1 MTNIWNVPLFTIILP
16 CKILLLKQM
25 KKLFAIY
32 ITLFTALTAF
42 AQGGVV
48 SGTISDEDN
57 IPLAG
62 VNILIKGTK
71 TGAMSD
77 IDGNFTINVSSFPS
91 TLSFS
96 FLGMEDIEIK
106 VTKSQLNLPVTM
118 KAGGLAI
125 EQTVI
130 TGYTQTNIKKITGS
144 VSVLTSKNLEQQAKS
159 SIDAMLQ
166 GQMAGVAVTAT
177 SGQPG
182 RNQEIRIRGQ
192 STLTGD
198 ASPLWVVDGVPLQG
212 ELPQV
217 YDSQF
222 KTGGIEDLFING
234 IGDINPNDIE
244 NISILKDASAA
255 AIYGSRAANGVIV
268 ITTKRGREGPM
279 RVNYSGNVSV
289 IMAPERN
296 GNLMNSA
303 EKIAWEQELW
313 DEFSAPRLAAGLEY
327 PKVGIVGMVRSGYG
341 RFADMAGNKDMQD
354 AYLADLAKNTTDW
367 FKLIF
372 RNSVSTNHHINVSG
386 GGQKYNYY
394 VALGY
399 THDAGL
405 LIKDSYDRYN
415 IKSNFT
421 MTPNKVVKLD
431 FGLDFSM
438 QGSKSPNLSSVD
450 PFHYAYYANP
460 YESPYSA
467 DGSYRADE
475 TWYNLGLING
485 SSVTP
490 VYNKG
495 YNIMRELDQT
505 SNQTNNY
512 ATTARAGID
521 IRICKPLKF
530 VGLGSFTFG
539 NNRTEKI
546 NLKDTYAAWENQL
559 EYDKMYTRSCYGSI
573 IQNSYTKNAYML
585 RGHFEYNDSYSE
597 AHQLQI
603 IAGAEI
609 RAEDSKTLYAKRLNY
624 DANTNT
630 TSMPQP
636 PTGSSQL
643 ESWLREVE
651 QLSGEFYSKSRYASF
666 YASADYFILNRYI
679 INGSFRMD
687 GSSYFGSAKQFNP
700 TWSAGLAWHIAEE
713 PFMNWS
719 RQVLDRLTLRAATG
733 YTGNINN
740 GVSPQLVMSY
750 WEQQYRRH
758 EDETLPMATFSGAPN
773 PNLTW
778 EKAQDYK
785 ISLDFG
791 LFGER
796 LSGIIEGYMRHS
808 TDVVVSSKIPS
819 STGYTYQKFN
829 SADIMNKG
837 IEFTLNGKI
846 LDMKDIRLN
855 ASFNLSYNMN
865 KVLKYDSPDK
875 LTASTRYWE
884 GYPTDALFIGKVD
897 GLTYEGLYQFQL
909 RSDAVLNSTKD
920 YQVADNYRYYLGTT
934 TAPFTGGFN
943 LSFSWKSLT
952 LSCFGAISWGSKT
965 FEQMSPPGSWSTVY
979 KLGANAEVPQ
989 TYFSDLY
996 SNHFNVT
1003 RDRTDRWTPDNTDAK
1018 YPRIYDAFATTEQF
1032 SQRNPTDSN
1041 IIRGAY
1047 VKDNSYVRIK
1057 NIILSYAFPKKITDK
1072 MKLQNLKMNLS
1083 LNNFFTFTNYEG
1095 LDPETPGAMYPVSRS
1110 VMFGLNVGF

>member
-1 MTNIWNVPLFTIILP
+1 MRTLIILFIS
-16 CKILLLKQM
+16 ILIPLH
-25 KKLFAIY
+25 
-32 ITLFTALTAF
+32 TL
-42 AQGGVV
+42 AQSNLISGSIEDEYGV
-48 SGTISDEDN
+48 
-57 IPLAG
+57 PLAG
-62 VNILIKGTK
+62 VNVMIKGTK
-71 TGAMSD
+71 KGSMSD
-77 IDGNFTINVSSFPS
+77 TDGNFSINTASFPCEL
-91 TLSFS
+91 TFS
-96 FLGMEDIEIK
+96 FLGMESIEISVKKPASDMK
-106 VTKSQLNLPVTM
+106 VVM
-118 KAGGLAI
+118 KEGGLAI

-130 TGYTQTNIKKITGS
+130 TGYTQTSIKKITGS
-144 VSVLTSKNLEQQAKS
+144 VGVLTAKSIEDQAKS

-166 GQMAGVAVTAT
+166 GQLAGVAVTAT
-177 SGQPG
+177 TGQPG

-198 ASPLWVVDGVPLQG
+198 SSPLWVVDGVPLQG

-217 YDSQF
+217 YDSQL
-222 KTGGIEDLFING
+222 KTGGLEDLFING

-289 IMAPERN
+289 VMAPQRD

-313 DEFSAPRLAAGLEY
+313 DEFSAAGLSAGKEY

-341 RFADMAGNKDMQD
+341 RFADMAGNMAAQD
-354 AYLADLAKNTTDW
+354 AYLAELSKNTTNW
-367 FKLIF
+367 FDLIF
-372 RNSVSTNHHINVSG
+372 RNSVSTNHHINLSG
-386 GGQKYNYY
+386 GGKKYNYY

-399 THDAGL
+399 NHDSGL

-421 MTPNKVVKLD
+421 MTPNKIVKLD
-431 FGLDFSM
+431 FGLDFSV

-460 YESPYSA
+460 YEMPYNE

-485 SSVTP
+485 SSVIP
-490 VYNKG
+490 VYDRG
-495 YNIMRELDQT
+495 YNVMRELDQT

-521 IRICKPLKF
+521 IKICKPLKF
-530 VGLGSFTFG
+530 VGLASYSFG

-559 EYDKMYTRSCYGSI
+559 EYDKMYTKSCYGSI

-585 RGHFEYNDSYSE
+585 RGHFEFNQSFSQ
-597 AHQLQI
+597 AHQLQV

-609 RAEDSKTLYAKRLNY
+609 RAEDSKTLYSKRLNY
-624 DANTNT
+624 DSNTNT

-636 PTGSSQL
+636 PTGSSQM

-651 QLSGEFYSKSRYASF
+651 QLSGEWYSKSRYASF
-666 YASADYFILNRYI
+666 YASADYFILNRYV

-700 TWSAGLAWHIAEE
+700 TWSAGAAWHIAEE
-713 PFMNWS
+713 PFMQWS
-719 RQVLDRLTLRAATG
+719 RSALDRLTLRAATG
-733 YTGNINN
+733 YAGNINN

-750 WEQQYRRH
+750 WDQQYRRH
-758 EDETLPMATFSGAPN
+758 DGETLSMATFSGAPN

-785 ISLDFG
+785 LSLDFG
-791 LFGER
+791 LFGDR

-819 STGYTYQKFN
+819 TTGYTYQKFN
-829 SADIMNKG
+829 SADILNKG
-837 IEFTLNGKI
+837 IEFTLNGRI
-846 LDMKDIRLN
+846 LDKNDFRLN
-855 ASFNLSYNMN
+855 ASFNLSYNIN

-875 LTASTRYWE
+875 LSASTRYWE
-884 GYPTDALFIGKVD
+884 GYPTDALFIGLVD
-897 GLTYEGLYQFQL
+897 GLNYEGLYQYKL
-909 RSDAVLNSTKD
+909 RPDAVIQGVTD

-952 LSCFGAISWGSKT
+952 LSCFGAFSWGSKT
-965 FEQMSPPGSWSTVY
+965 FEQMTPPGSWSTVY
-979 KLGANAEVPQ
+979 KAGAKAEVPQ

-996 SNHFNVT
+996 TNHFNVT
-1003 RDRTDRWTPDNTDAK
+1003 RDRTDRWTTTDRDAK
-1018 YPRIYDAFATTEQF
+1018 YPRIYDAFATSEQF

-1041 IIRGAY
+1041 IIKGAY
-1047 VKDNSYVRIK
+1047 VKDNSYLRIK
-1057 NIILSYAFPKKITDK
+1057 NIILSYAFPKKVTDK
-1072 MKLQNLKMNLS
+1072 LKMTNLKMNLS
-1083 LNNFFTFTNYEG
+1083 LNNFFTITNYDG
-1095 LDPETPGAMYPVSRS
+1095 LDPETPGAVYPVSRS
-1110 VMFGLNVGF
+1110 VMFGLNIGF

>member
-1 MTNIWNVPLFTIILP
+1 MRKFIILF
-16 CKILLLKQM
+16 I
-25 KKLFAIY
+25 
-32 ITLFTALTAF
+32 TALIPLHTL
-42 AQGGVV
+42 AQSAHI
-48 SGTISDEDN
+48 SGTIEDEYGV
-57 IPLAG
+57 PMAG
-62 VNILIKGTK
+62 VNVMIKGTK
-71 TGAMSD
+71 KGTMSD
-77 IDGNFTINVSSFPS
+77 VDGNFSVSTSTFPS
-91 TLSFS
+91 TLTFS
-96 FLGMEDIEIK
+96 FLGMETLEIPVSKATDAMK
-106 VTKSQLNLPVTM
+106 VIM
-118 KAGGLAI
+118 KEGGLSI

-130 TGYTQTNIKKITGS
+130 TGYTQTSIKKITGS
-144 VSVLTSKNLEQQAKS
+144 VGVLTSKNLEDQAKS

-166 GQMAGVAVTAT
+166 GQLAGVAVTAT
-177 SGQPG
+177 TGQPG

-217 YDSQF
+217 YDSQL
-222 KTGGIEDLFING
+222 KTGGLEDLFING
-234 IGDINPNDIE
+234 VGDINPNDIE

-289 IMAPERN
+289 VMAPQRD

-303 EKIAWEQELW
+303 QKIAWEQELW
-313 DEFSAPRLAAGLEY
+313 DEFSVPGLTAGKDY

-341 RFADMAGNKDMQD
+341 RFADMAGNKAAQD
-354 AYLADLAKNTTDW
+354 AYLAELSKNTTDW
-367 FKLIF
+367 FGLIF
-372 RNSVSTNHHINVSG
+372 RNSVSTNHHVNISG

-399 THDAGL
+399 NHDAGL

-415 IKSNFT
+415 VKSNFT
-421 MTPNKVVKLD
+421 MTPNKVVKID
-431 FGLDFSM
+431 FGLDFSS

-460 YESPYSA
+460 YEAPYNA

-485 SSVTP
+485 SSVIP
-490 VYNKG
+490 VYDKG

-530 VGLGSFTFG
+530 VGLASYSFA
-539 NNRTEKI
+539 NNRSEKI

-559 EYDKMYTRSCYGSI
+559 EYDKMYTKSCYGSI
-573 IQNSYTKNAYML
+573 IQNSYSKNAYML
-585 RGHFEYNDSYSE
+585 RGHFEFNQSFSA
-597 AHQLQI
+597 AHQLQV

-609 RAEDSKTLYAKRLNY
+609 RAEDSKTLYSKRLNY

-651 QLSGEFYSKSRYASF
+651 QLSGEWYSKSRYASF
-666 YASADYFILNRYI
+666 YASADYFILNRYV

-700 TWSAGLAWHIAEE
+700 TWSAGAAWHIAEE
-713 PFMNWS
+713 PFMEWS
-719 RQVLDRLTLRAATG
+719 RSVLDRLTLRAATG
-733 YTGNINN
+733 YAGNINN

-758 EDETLPMATFSGAPN
+758 DGQTLPMATFSGAPN

-785 ISLDFG
+785 LSLDFG
-791 LFGER
+791 LFGDR
-796 LSGIIEGYMRHS
+796 LSGIVEGYMRHS

-829 SADIMNKG
+829 SADILNKG
-837 IEFTLNGKI
+837 IEFTLNGRI
-846 LDMKDIRLN
+846 LDKNDFRLN
-855 ASFNLSYNMN
+855 ASFNLSYNIN

-884 GYPTDALFIGKVD
+884 GYPTDALFIGLVD
-897 GLTYEGLYQFQL
+897 GLNYEGLYQYKL
-909 RSDAVLNSTKD
+909 RPDAVIQGVQD
-920 YQVADNYRYYLGTT
+920 YQVADNYRFYLGTT
-934 TAPFTGGFN
+934 TPPFTGGFN

-952 LSCFGAISWGSKT
+952 LSCFGAFSWGSKT
-965 FEQMSPPGSWSTVY
+965 FEQMTPPGSWSTVY
-979 KLGANAEVPQ
+979 KLGAKAEVPQ

-1003 RDRTDRWTPDNTDAK
+1003 RDRTDRWTPTNRDAK
-1018 YPRIYDAFATTEQF
+1018 YPRIYDAFGTSEQF

-1041 IIRGAY
+1041 IIKGAY
-1047 VKDNSYVRIK
+1047 VKDNSYLRIK

-1072 MKLQNLKMNLS
+1072 MKMTSLKMNLT
-1083 LNNFFTFTNYEG
+1083 LNNFFTITDYDG
-1095 LDPETPGAMYPVSRS
+1095 LDPETPGAVYPVSRS

>member
-1 MTNIWNVPLFTIILP
+1 MKRLFTIIAGL
-16 CKILLLKQM
+16 
-25 KKLFAIY
+25 
-32 ITLFTALTAF
+32 TLSLALC
-42 AQGGVV
+42 AQGLNIAGVV
-48 SGTISDEDN
+48 QDESG

-62 VNILIKGTK
+62 VNILIKGTR

-77 IDGNFTINVSSFPS
+77 TDGNFSIRDTSAPA
-91 TLSFS
+91 TLTFS
-96 FLGMEDIEIK
+96 FLGMENHETTVKQSTSDLVI
-106 VTKSQLNLPVTM
+106 VM
-118 KAGGLAI
+118 KEGGLAI
-125 EQTVI
+125 EHTVI
-130 TGYTQTNIKKITGS
+130 TGYTQTSIKKITGS
-144 VSVLTSKNLEQQAKS
+144 VGVLTSKNLQDQARS

-166 GQMAGVAVTAT
+166 GQLAGVAVTAT
-177 SGQPG
+177 TGQPG

-217 YDSQF
+217 YDSQL

-234 IGDINPNDIE
+234 VGDINPNDIE

-289 IMAPERN
+289 VMAPERD

-313 DEFSAPRLAAGLEY
+313 DEFSAPRMAAGLEY
-327 PKVGIVGMVRSGYG
+327 PRVGIVGMVRSGYG
-341 RFADMAGNKDMQD
+341 RFADMAGNKAMQD
-354 AYLADLAKNTTDW
+354 QYLSELSKKTTDW
-367 FKLIF
+367 FGLIF
-372 RNSVSTNHHINVSG
+372 RNSISTNHHINISG
-386 GGQKYNYY
+386 GGKKYNYY
-394 VALGY
+394 MALGY

-405 LIKDSYDRYN
+405 LIKDAYNRYN
-415 IKSNFT
+415 VKSNFT
-421 MTPNKVVKLD
+421 MTPNSTIRLD
-431 FGLDFSM
+431 FGLDMSM

-460 YESPYSA
+460 YEAPYNA

-475 TWYNLGLING
+475 TWHNLGIING
-485 SSVTP
+485 SSVVP
-490 VYNKG
+490 VYNRG
-495 YNIMRELDQT
+495 YNVMRELDQT
-505 SNQTNNY
+505 SNQTDNY
-512 ATTARAGID
+512 SGTARAGID
-521 IRICKPLKF
+521 VKICRPLKF
-530 VGLGSFTFG
+530 VGLASYTFG

-559 EYDKMYTRSCYGSI
+559 DYDKMYTRNCYGSV
-573 IQNSYTKNAYML
+573 IQNSYTKNSFMA
-585 RGHFEYNDSYSE
+585 RGHFEFNDKFGD
-597 AHQLQI
+597 AHQLQM
-603 IAGAEI
+603 IAGAEL
-609 RAEDSKTLYAKRLNY
+609 RGENSKTLYSKRLNY

-651 QLSGEFYSKSRYASF
+651 QLSGEYYSKSRYASF
-666 YASADYFILNRYI
+666 YASADYFILDRYI
-679 INGSFRMD
+679 VNGSFRMD
-687 GSSYFGSAKQFNP
+687 GSSYFGSSKQFNP
-700 TWSAGLAWHIAEE
+700 TWSVGLAWHIAEE
-713 PFMNWS
+713 PFMN
-719 RQVLDRLTLRAATG
+719 RTRAVLDRLVLRAATG

-750 WEQQYRRH
+750 WDQQYRRH
-758 EDETLPMATFSGAPN
+758 DDETLPMATFSGAPN

-785 ISLDFG
+785 ISLDYG
-791 LFGER
+791 LFGDR
-796 LSGIIEGYMRHS
+796 LSGIIEGYVRHS

-829 SADIMNKG
+829 SADMLNRG
-837 IEFTLNGKI
+837 IEFTINGTI
-846 LDMKDIRLN
+846 LDRNDFRLN

-875 LTASTRYWE
+875 LTASTRYWV
-884 GYPTDALFIGKVD
+884 GYPADALFIGKLD
-897 GLTYEGLYQFQL
+897 GLNYEGLYQFQL
-909 RSDAVLNSTKD
+909 RPDAVLQEVKD
-920 YQVADNYRYYLGTT
+920 YQRADNYRYYLGTT
-934 TAPFTGGFN
+934 IAPYTGGFN
-943 LSFSWKSLT
+943 LSFSWKTLT

-965 FEQMSPPGSWSTVY
+965 FEQRTPPGSWSTVY
-979 KLGANAEVPQ
+979 KLGSKAEVPQ

-1003 RDRTDRWTPDNTDAK
+1003 RDRTDRWTPDHKDAK
-1018 YPRIYDAFATTEQF
+1018 YPRIYDAFGTSEQF
-1032 SQRNPTDSN
+1032 SQRNPTDSD
-1041 IIRGAY
+1041 IIKGAY
-1047 VKDNSYVRIK
+1047 VRDNSYIRIK
-1057 NIILSYAFPKKITDK
+1057 NIILSYSIPKRLTEK
-1072 MKLQNLKMNLS
+1072 MKMTSLKMNLS
-1083 LNNFFTFTNYEG
+1083 LNNFFTITDYDG
-1095 LDPETPGAMYPVSRS
+1095 LDPETPGAVYPVSRS
-1110 VMFGLNVGF
+1110 VMFGLNIGF

>member
-1 MTNIWNVPLFTIILP
+1 
-16 CKILLLKQM
+16 M
-25 KKLFAIY
+25 KKLVI
-32 ITLFTALTAF
+32 LFMSVLMPFCAF
-42 AQGGVV
+42 AQPHQIAGL
-48 SGTISDEDN
+48 IEDEHG

-62 VNILIKGTK
+62 VNVLIKGTK
-71 TGAMSD
+71 NGTMSD
-77 IDGNFTINVSSFPS
+77 GDGNFSINAASLPA

-96 FLGMEDIEIK
+96 FLGMETLEIQVRK
-106 VTKSQLNLPVTM
+106 PDADMTVTM
-118 KAGGLAI
+118 KEGGLAI

-130 TGYTQTNIKKITGS
+130 TGYTQTSIKKITGS
-144 VSVLTSKNLEQQAKS
+144 VGVLTSKNLEEQAKS

-166 GQMAGVAVTAT
+166 GQLAGVAVTAT
-177 SGQPG
+177 TGQPG
-182 RNQEIRIRGQ
+182 RSQEIRIRGQ

-198 ASPLWVVDGVPLQG
+198 SSPLWVVDGVPLQG

-217 YDSQF
+217 YDSQL

-234 IGDINPNDIE
+234 VGDINPNDIE

-279 RVNYSGNVSV
+279 RVNYSGNISV
-289 IMAPERN
+289 VMAPQRD

-313 DEFSAPRLAAGLEY
+313 DEFSAPGMAAGREY

-341 RFADMAGNKDMQD
+341 KFADMAGNKAMQD
-354 AYLADLAKNTTDW
+354 AYLAELSRNTTDW
-367 FKLIF
+367 FGLIF
-372 RNSVSTNHHINVSG
+372 RNSVSTNHHINLSG
-386 GGQKYNYY
+386 GGKKYNYY
-394 VALGY
+394 IALGY
-399 THDAGL
+399 NHDAGL

-460 YESPYSA
+460 YETPYNE

-485 SSVTP
+485 SSVVP
-490 VYNKG
+490 VYNRG
-495 YNIMRELDQT
+495 YNIMRELEQT

-512 ATTARAGID
+512 ATTIRAGAD

-530 VGLGSFTFG
+530 VGLASYSFA

-559 EYDKMYTRSCYGSI
+559 ENDKMNKKNCYGSI

-585 RGHFEYNDSYSE
+585 RGHFEFNESFSD
-597 AHQLQI
+597 AHQLQV

-609 RAEDSKTLYAKRLNY
+609 RAEDSKTLYSKRLNY

-636 PTGSSQL
+636 PSGASAI

-651 QLSGEFYSKSRYASF
+651 QLSGEWYSKSRYASF

-700 TWSAGLAWHIAEE
+700 TWSAGAAWHIAEE
-713 PFMNWS
+713 PFMEWS
-719 RQVLDRLTLRAATG
+719 RSVLDRLTLRAATG
-733 YTGNINN
+733 YAGNINN

-758 EDETLPMATFSGAPN
+758 GEETLPMATFSGAPN

-785 ISLDFG
+785 LSLDFG
-791 LFGER
+791 LFGDR
-796 LSGIIEGYMRHS
+796 LSGIVEGYMRHS

-819 STGYTYQKFN
+819 TTGYTYQKFN
-829 SADIMNKG
+829 SADILNKG
-837 IEFTLNGKI
+837 IEFTLNGRIIDKN
-846 LDMKDIRLN
+846 DFRLN
-855 ASFNLSYNMN
+855 ASFNLSYNIN

-884 GYPTDALFIGKVD
+884 GYPTDALFIGLVD
-897 GLTYEGLYQFQL
+897 GLNYEGLYQYKL
-909 RSDAVLNSTKD
+909 RPDAVIQRITD
-920 YQVADNYRYYLGTT
+920 FQVADNYRYYLGTT

-952 LSCFGAISWGSKT
+952 LSCFGAFSWGSKT
-965 FEQMSPPGSWSTVY
+965 FEQMTPPGSWSTVY
-979 KLGANAEVPQ
+979 KQGAKAEVPQ

-1003 RDRTDRWTPDNTDAK
+1003 RDRTDRWTPTNKDAK
-1018 YPRIYDAFATTEQF
+1018 YPRIYDAFGTAEQF

-1041 IIRGAY
+1041 IIKGAY
-1047 VKDNSYVRIK
+1047 VKDNSYLRIK
-1057 NIILSYAFPKKITDK
+1057 NIILSYSFPKKVTDK
-1072 MKLQNLKMNLS
+1072 LKMTSLKMNLS
-1083 LNNFFTFTNYEG
+1083 LNNFFTITDYDG
-1095 LDPETPGAMYPVSRS
+1095 LDPETPGAVYPVSRS
-1110 VMFGLNVGF
+1110 VMFGLNIGF

>member
-1 MTNIWNVPLFTIILP
+1 MKRLTTLLAIIFFS
-16 CKILLLKQM
+16 INS
-25 KKLFAIY
+25 Y
-32 ITLFTALTAF
+32 
-42 AQGGVV
+42 AQDKSIHGH
-48 SGTISDEDN
+48 IQDEAE

-62 VNILIKGTK
+62 VSVMIKGTK
-71 TGAMSD
+71 TGTMTD
-77 IDGNFTINVSSFPS
+77 GDGNFTINVKSYPA
-91 TLSFS
+91 TLTFS
-96 FLGMEDIEIK
+96 FLGMEADDLVVQSSDKKI
-106 VTKSQLNLPVTM
+106 TVTM
-118 KAGGLAI
+118 KEAGLSI
-125 EQTVI
+125 EHTVI
-130 TGYTQTNIKKITGS
+130 TGYTQTSIKKITGS
-144 VSVLTSKNLEQQAKS
+144 VGVLTSKSIMEKANS

-166 GQMAGVAVTAT
+166 GQLAGVSVTAT

-217 YDSQF
+217 YDSQL
-222 KTGGIEDLFING
+222 KTGGIENLFING
-234 IGDINPNDIE
+234 VGDINPNDID

-279 RVNYSGNVSV
+279 RVNYSGNMSV
-289 IMAPERN
+289 VMAPERD

-303 EKIAWEQELW
+303 QKIAWEQELW
-313 DEFSAPRLAAGLEY
+313 DEFSAPRMAAGLEY

-341 RFADMAGNKDMQD
+341 SFADMAGNKTAQD
-354 AYLADLAKNTTDW
+354 KYLAELSQNTTDW
-367 FKLIF
+367 FNLIF
-372 RNSVSTNHHINVSG
+372 RNSISTNHHLNLSG

-405 LIKDSYDRYN
+405 LIKDAYDRYN
-415 IKSNFT
+415 VKSNFT
-421 MTPNKVVKLD
+421 MTPSQKIKID

-460 YESPYSA
+460 YESPFNA

-475 TWYNLGLING
+475 TWYNLGIING
-485 SSVTP
+485 ASVMPT
-490 VYNKG
+490 YDRG
-495 YNIMRELDQT
+495 FNIMRELEQT
-505 SNQTNNY
+505 SNQTDNY
-512 ATTARAGID
+512 AATARAGLD
-521 IRICKPLKF
+521 VRICKPLKF
-530 VGLGSFTFG
+530 VGLASYSFG

-559 EYDKMYTRSCYGSI
+559 DDDKMYSRSCYGSI
-573 IQNSYTKNAYML
+573 IQNSYTKNSFML
-585 RGHFEYNDSYSE
+585 RGHFEFNRNFGKVQ
-597 AHQLQI
+597 QLQA

-609 RAEDSKTLYAKRLNY
+609 RGEDSSTLYAKRLNY

-636 PTGSSQL
+636 PTSDSRL

-651 QLSGEFYSKSRYASF
+651 QLSGEYYSKSRYASF
-666 YASADYFILNRYI
+666 YASADYFILDRYI

-687 GSSYFGSAKQFNP
+687 GSSYFGSSKQFNP
-700 TWSAGLAWHIAEE
+700 TWSVGAAWHIAEE

-719 RQVLDRLTLRAATG
+719 RSVLDHLVMRVATG

-740 GVSPQLVMSY
+740 GVSPQLIMGY

-758 EDETLPMATFSGAPN
+758 EGEVLPMGTFSGAPN

-785 ISLDFG
+785 LSLDYG
-791 LFGER
+791 LFGNR
-796 LSGIIEGYMRHS
+796 LSGIIEGYIRHS

-819 STGYTYQKFN
+819 VTGYTYQKFN
-829 SADIMNKG
+829 SADILNQG
-837 IEFTLNGKI
+837 IEFTINGTI
-846 LDMKDIRLN
+846 LDRKDFKLN
-855 ASFNLSYNMN
+855 ASFNIAYNMN

-884 GYPTDALFIGKVD
+884 GYPTDALFIGQVT
-897 GLTYEGLYQFQL
+897 GLNYEGLYQFQL
-909 RSDAVLNSTKD
+909 RPDAVIKDTKD

-934 TAPFTGGFN
+934 IAPYTGGFN
-943 LSFSWKSLT
+943 LSFSWKTLT
-952 LSCFGAISWGSKT
+952 LSCFGAVSWGSKT
-965 FEQMSPPGSWSTVY
+965 FEQKSPPGSWSTVY
-979 KLGANAEVPQ
+979 KAGAKAEVPQ
-989 TYFSDLY
+989 TYYSDLY
-996 SNHFNVT
+996 ANHFNVT
-1003 RDRTDRWTPDNTDAK
+1003 TDRTDRWTQTNTDAK
-1018 YPRIYDAFATTEQF
+1018 YPRIYDAFATSEQF

-1041 IIRGAY
+1041 IIKGAY
-1047 VKDNSYVRIK
+1047 VKDNSYIRIK
-1057 NIILSYAFPKKITDK
+1057 NIVLSYSFPKKLTDK
-1072 MKLQNLKMNLS
+1072 MKMTNLKMNLS
-1083 LNNFFTFTNYEG
+1083 LNNFFTITDYDG
-1095 LDPETPGAMYPVSRS
+1095 LDPETPGAVYPVSRS
-1110 VMFGLNVGF
+1110 VTFGLNIGF

>member
-1 MTNIWNVPLFTIILP
+1 
-16 CKILLLKQM
+16 M
-25 KKLFAIY
+25 KKIFCIFVSLILSLATY
-32 ITLFTALTAF
+32 
-42 AQGGVV
+42 AQGSQI
-48 SGTISDEDN
+48 SGIIQDESGE
-57 IPLAG
+57 PLAG
-62 VNILIKGTK
+62 VNVMVKGTR
-71 TGAMSD
+71 TGVMSD
-77 IDGNFTINVSSFPS
+77 GDGNFHINLSSYPA

-96 FLGMEDIEIK
+96 FLGMKTQDITVAKAQNGLTVIMEDE
-106 VTKSQLNLPVTM
+106 
-118 KAGGLAI
+118 GLTI

-130 TGYTQTNIKKITGS
+130 TGYTQTSIKKITGS
-144 VSVLTSKNLEQQAKS
+144 VGVLTSKNLEEQAKS

-166 GQMAGVAVTAT
+166 GQLAGVAVTAT
-177 SGQPG
+177 TGQPG

-217 YDSQF
+217 YDSQL

-234 IGDINPNDIE
+234 VGDINPNDIE

-289 IMAPERN
+289 IMAPERD

-313 DEFSAPRLAAGLEY
+313 DEFSAPAMAMGKEY
-327 PKVGIVGMVRSGYG
+327 PLVGIVGMVRSGYG
-341 RFADMAGNKDMQD
+341 RFASMAGDKARQD
-354 AYLADLAKNTTDW
+354 EYLAELAKNTTDW
-367 FKLIF
+367 FGLIF
-372 RNSVSTNHHINVSG
+372 RNSVSTNHHISLSG
-386 GGQKYNYY
+386 GGQLYNYY

-399 THDAGL
+399 NHDAGL

-421 MTPNKVVKLD
+421 MTPNKSVKLD

-438 QGSKSPNLSSVD
+438 QGSMSPNLSSVD

-460 YESPYSA
+460 YEAPYNP

-485 SSVTP
+485 SSVIP
-490 VYNKG
+490 VYDRG
-495 YNIMRELDQT
+495 YNVMRELDQT
-505 SNQTNNY
+505 SNETVNN

-521 IRICKPLKF
+521 IKIFKSLKF
-530 VGLGSFTFG
+530 VGLASYSFGS
-539 NNRTEKI
+539 NRTEKI

-559 EYDKMYTRSCYGSI
+559 DYDKMYKNSCYGSI
-573 IQNSYTKNAYML
+573 IQNSYNKNAYML
-585 RGHFEYNDSYSE
+585 RGHLEFNESFSD
-597 AHQLQI
+597 AHQLQV
-603 IAGAEI
+603 IAGSEI
-609 RAEDSKTLYAKRLNY
+609 RAEDSKTLYSKRLNY

-636 PTGSSQL
+636 PSGASQL

-700 TWSAGLAWHIAEE
+700 TWSAGAAWHVAEE

-719 RQVLDRLTLRAATG
+719 RNVLDRLTLRVATG

-750 WEQQYRRH
+750 WDQQYRRH
-758 EDETLPMATFSGAPN
+758 GDETLPMATFSGAPN

-791 LFGER
+791 MFGDR
-796 LSGIIEGYMRHS
+796 LSGIVEGYMRHS

-819 STGYTYQKFN
+819 TTGYTYQKFN
-829 SADIMNKG
+829 SADILNKG

-846 LDMKDIRLN
+846 LDIRDFRMN
-855 ASFNLSYNMN
+855 ASFNLSYNIN

-884 GYPTDALFIGKVD
+884 GYPTDALFIGKLD
-897 GLTYEGLYQFQL
+897 GLNHEGLYQYKL
-909 RSDAVLNSTKD
+909 RPDASISDVKD

-934 TAPFTGGFN
+934 AAPFTGGFN
-943 LSFSWKSLT
+943 LSISWKGLS
-952 LSCFGAISWGSKT
+952 LSCFGALSWGSKT
-965 FEQMSPPGSWSTVY
+965 FEQLAPPGSWSTVY
-979 KLGANAEVPQ
+979 KIGAKAEVPQ

-1003 RDRTDRWTPDNTDAK
+1003 RDRTDRWTPENTDAR

-1032 SQRNPTDSN
+1032 SQRNPTDPN
-1041 IIRGAY
+1041 IIKGAY
-1047 VKDNSYVRIK
+1047 VKDNSYLRIK
-1057 NIILSYAFPKKITDK
+1057 NIILSYSFPEKLTKK
-1072 MKLQNLKMNLS
+1072 MKMSSLKVNLS
-1083 LNNFFTFTNYEG
+1083 LNNFFTITNYDG
-1095 LDPETPGAMYPVSRS
+1095 LDPETPGAVYPVSRS
-1110 VMFGLNVGF
+1110 VMFGLNLGF